1 MKSQTPNEKPGAEF
15 IPSRVFGRIFPMKG
29 ALWAAWLAVF
39 LLGTPSSYA
48 QNYPITFQAN
58 FTFVPATSWV
68 TKNAVSN
75 AVNDAL
81 AYDQS
86 IFAGSYSGETISINL
101 NWTPMGKYLGGCYS
115 PPWVAGSVITNPKSS
130 VNSNAVYTI
139 AEANQ
144 VAGRAIPS
152 IGSSMKVDLNS
163 ANINWDYSTT
173 TKAAG
178 TESLYA
184 TMIHEITHGLGFWS
198 RVDSTT
204 GAYDDFYIGNTSYGP
219 WAALYDTFLA
229 QNIGPGNYSK
239 LTNMSPASRLSAI
252 TSGQIYFNGS
262 NATNYAGGPIQI
274 YAPNPYESGSS
285 MSHPD
290 SSIDTNR
297 SLLMNYAPTQNI
309 PENLMYSPLEIGI
322 LQDLGYSFNIGSYD
336 NGYVTNIQS
345 GSYADAFFYLG
356 SNSSSS
362 FNGLTLSGAGTRLTN
377 ASGIYI
383 GYGGSGNNLNI
394 SNGGQVFNY
403 DAYIG
408 FAAASSNNSALVTGA
423 GSLWTSVDQLT
434 IGNQGSGNMLTIS
447 NGGQVS
453 SYLGVIGN
461 IAASSNNSAL
471 VTGAGSLWTNGL
483 QLMIGNSGS
492 GSLTVV
498 NGGRISSGGIRI
510 AWQTGS
516 AGTLN
521 IGALGGSDTAG
532 MISSPWVQFGRGSGA
547 INFNQ
552 TDRITLGSAIYSYN
566 SSLGAGAIN
575 QFGSGITIL
584 TGNNTNFFGVTTIT
598 NGTLQLGNGISTARA
613 DSAGNFILSNNASLV
628 FFPAQSGQYVINGNI
643 SGSGSLSM
651 VGSGI
656 TYLDGANSYTGT
668 TTISAGD
675 LVARSTNAFGA
686 STVSVGGISAAMLS
700 YNTNVTVVSLFL
712 GANSQLFPYLTSGST
727 GTPSLT
733 VTGLLSGLGTVSID
747 LKEYYRV
754 GTNTIL
760 SFGSSSAFTNT
771 SNFTTTKN
779 DPNKVLSLIGN
790 NLQVACTQQT
800 NFIIG
805 NAQTPVPGDPSLY
818 IGSNSTSTTVDL
830 FINPSPTESYAFDN
844 TYVGC
849 DSNATANILTVA
861 NSGTMLTNS
870 VDLFVGFSGSSN
882 AMEVANEAV
891 VVNNNGFIG
900 YNTSSSGNSVL
911 ITDTGSLWSNAA
923 DLYIGYD
930 GSSNSLMISNGASV
944 AVNGSNAGSVIG
956 YGTNSSN
963 NSVVVTGNGSSWSNN
978 FDLTVGFNGSG
989 NSLSI
994 SNGGAVFADLISG
1007 SNGVV
1012 VGYGANASN
1021 NSVLVSGSGS
1031 SLSSASALIVGYDGS
1046 SNSLT
1051 ISFGGQVANSNN
1063 ASIGYTTN
1071 SSNNSVL
1078 VSGVSIDGTASLWTN
1093 SADLIVGNNGSGN
1106 SLMISNGASVA
1117 VNGSNAGSVIG
1128 YGTNSSNNSVVVT
1141 GNGSSWSNNF
1151 DLTVGFNG
1159 SGNSLSI
1166 SNGGAVFADL
1176 ISGSNGVVV
1185 GYGTNSSNN
1194 SVFVSGSGSLLMAHY
1209 DLTVGYNGSGNTI
1222 LIADGGMATNNS
1234 SGNDYGGVIGFGA
1247 NSSNNSVQVTGTN
1260 IDGTASTWYN
1270 NYDFMVGY
1278 NGSRNSLTISN
1289 GGDVSAN
1296 INSGSNGVVV
1306 GYGMNSSNN
1315 SVLVTGRDSGLNDY
1329 YDLTVGYYGS
1339 SNSLAIFGGEVY
1351 ADISSNSNGVVV
1363 GYGTNSS
1370 NNSVLVSGSNSSL
1383 IACYDLTAGYNGSGN
1398 SLVISNGGLV
1408 AADIATNNNAVTNG
1422 GEIYSGN
1429 SSGNDETIT
1438 SNNNGVVVGYG
1449 MNASNNSVVVTGS
1462 GSSLY
1467 ACYDLTVGYNGS
1479 GNNLV
1484 ISNGGLVAA
1493 DIATNNT
1500 GVVVGYGT
1508 NASNNSVVVTGSSSS
1523 LTAANN
1529 LTVGYNGSVNSLVI
1543 SNGGVIAASNTIIG
1557 EANTASNNS
1566 ALVTGAGSML
1576 TNSSSLK
1583 VGDAGS
1589 GTLTVANGGLLTSA
1603 SMTIAAGTGSSGT
1616 LNIGTLGGSDTAGT
1630 ISSPTIAFGSGSG
1643 MINFSQS
1650 DTATL
1655 TSSISGNGSVNQLG
1669 LGTSILSGSNSY
1681 GGTTAIST
1689 GTLQVAS
1696 TNALGASAV
1705 TLGGAA
1711 STGTLSLATN
1721 LTIASLNWASNGVVA
1736 LTPGSQILSISAQ
1749 MSNSGG
1755 GLFNFGNTPLSNAT
1769 NLIIS
1774 FGGQSGFTSN
1784 SFGVIGVQ
1792 GYSFLLTSNSLSTT
1806 IAATANLIIS
1816 TNITIANSLQ
1826 VGSFSVDGGTATISP
1841 SGSLNATNGITVN
1854 SGFLGDSGTITTP
1867 SLTVNGGAVT
1877 ISSGGTMNAS
1887 NAVTVTGGSL
1897 TDNGTLNTTNLI
1909 ENSGSISVGSGGVL
1923 NVSDTVSVNGGILTD
1938 NGILNTPNL
1947 TIGPGGMLTGSGTIN
1962 DALNNA
1968 GLIVM
1973 NGMTINEIDGG
1984 VNNSGTITGSGVI
1997 NGSVTN
2003 SGQIVMNS
2011 LIINAPNGGVNN
2023 SGTISGN
2030 GVINGNLMSSGT
2042 LLPGSVTTT
2051 GTLTINGN
2059 LSQSGTS
2066 STLIPVGAG
2075 GVSQLAVSGSAT
2087 LGGSLTLLPLPG
2099 ASLSFGQQLPFLS
2112 AASISGSFNA
2122 INAPA
2127 GFRGRLLLTSTLANI
2142 LIAPQSYTHVAL
2154 NQNQTN
2160 VARALNSFILATTGD
2175 QAVVSTA
2182 LDSLTLGQYQQ
2193 AFNAIMPTLY
2203 QSMSTIAFNLANA
2216 QNSELIQRLWGLRV
2230 AGTGFSMS
2238 GFADNTP
2245 VIEGQADKGVLDSQK
2260 DILRPRADNHWGMF
2274 VDGNGIFAQASSG
2287 NMLPTY
2293 NSQSGGVTTGFTYKW
2308 NECFGTGLY
2317 AGYEGSY
2324 AKYSGGSSL
2333 IDNSVRFGLFG
2344 TYGHP
2349 DGKGFYADALAG
2361 GGYNNYQIR
2370 RNITFPGMSRTA
2382 NSSPGAGELDT
2393 MLAGGYDLK
2402 KGNWTYG
2409 PTMSLQYTYFGANP
2423 VNETGAQ
2430 SLNFSSG
2437 GWNTSSLLGSL
2448 GAHATYSWQA
2458 NKDIVVVPQVSLSWQ
2473 HEFMQNPYSINGSMG
2488 NSPIF
2493 ANTSSAPL
2501 RDTLYTGVGVTVEF
2515 YKKWNTSFFY
2525 NASAGNA
2532 NLTSQNIFWS
2542 AGVKF

>member
-930 GSSNSLMISNGASV
+930 GSS
-944 AVNGSNAGSVIG
+944 
-956 YGTNSSN
+956 
-963 NSVVVTGNGSSWSNN
+963 
-978 FDLTVGFNGSG
+978 
-989 NSLSI
+989 
-994 SNGGAVFADLISG
+994 
-1007 SNGVV
+1007 
-1012 VGYGANASN
+1012 
-1021 NSVLVSGSGS
+1021 
-1031 SLSSASALIVGYDGS
+1031 
-1046 SNSLT
+1046 
-1051 ISFGGQVANSNN
+1051 
-1063 ASIGYTTN
+1063 
-1071 SSNNSVL
+1071 
-1078 VSGVSIDGTASLWTN
+1078 
-1093 SADLIVGNNGSGN
+1093 N